1 MHVYLRITNTPGGA
15 FQTEESAQLRQTW
28 VDGTPGTRGSG
39 HVRVQPR
46 MRVPEGW
53 LDGIGNSAKKRLAGN
68 AVCSP
73 QAAAALRLL
82 VPRVLEALRSNVL
95 TRT

>member
-1 MHVYLRITNTPGGA
+1 MNGELSEWMMMFPK
-15 FQTEESAQLRQTW
+15 
-28 VDGTPGTRGSG
+28 
-39 HVRVQPR
+39 
-46 MRVPEGW
+46 GW

-82 VPRVLEALRSNVL
+82 VPRVLEALEREQARRL
-95 TRT
+95 

>member
-1 MHVYLRITNTPGGA
+1 MNGD
-15 FQTEESAQLRQTW
+15 FSEW
-28 VDGTPGTRGSG
+28 
-39 HVRVQPR
+39 
-46 MRVPEGW
+46 MMMFPEGW

-82 VPRVLEALRSNVL
+82 VPRVLEALEREQARRL
-95 TRT
+95 